1 MARVFA
7 HEAFKEC
14 LKQNIDS
21 RYEMILLA
29 AHRARNLNKLSKDK
43 LVLPA
48 EEYYQRGT
56 SNAVTVL
63 REMESGNLDLNE
75 LKEQYINT
83 FKKVTEITDQE
94 IESDQQ

>member
-1 MARVFA
+1 VARVFA
-7 HEAFKEC
+7 QDAFKEC

-56 SNAVTVL
+56 SNTVTAL
-63 REMESGNLDLNE
+63 REMESGSLDINE
-75 LKEQYINT
+75 LKEQYIDS
-83 FKKVTEITDQE
+83 FKRVTETTDQE
-94 IESDQQ
+94 IE

>member
-7 HEAFKEC
+7 QDAFKEC
-14 LKQNIDS
+14 LNQNIDS

-29 AHRARNLNKLSKDK
+29 AHRARNLNKLPKDK

-48 EEYYQRGT
+48 EEYNQRGT

-63 REMESGNLDLNE
+63 REIESGKLNLYE
-75 LKEQYINT
+75 LKEQYIDT

-94 IESDQQ
+94 IESDQ